1 MSLVTWSSC
10 TILFKDQRKVLNHY
24 VYHLKWTWWLFIIN
38 TTKEMAFE
46 WEAFM
51 QLKLLQAFNLNVY
64 DENH

>member
-1 MSLVTWSSC
+1 M
-10 TILFKDQRKVLNHY
+10 
-24 VYHLKWTWWLFIIN
+24 N

-46 WEAFM
+46 HEAFM